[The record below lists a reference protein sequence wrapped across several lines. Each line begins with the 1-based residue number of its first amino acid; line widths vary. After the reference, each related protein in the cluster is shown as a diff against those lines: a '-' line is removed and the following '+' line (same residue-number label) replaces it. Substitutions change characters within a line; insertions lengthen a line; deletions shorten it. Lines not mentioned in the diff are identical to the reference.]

1 MKTYALLLGF
11 ITIAQSVFIDAA
23 SISDVIDKP
32 GIYKYRA
39 TVISQPT
46 DPNDAIITIASSNVV
61 FDMDGYLLTQHPLV
75 TTTGLTGIL
84 IKENLTN
91 IAIRNGRIDNVTGC
105 GIKVSDGCKKI
116 KVADMVISNCDS
128 GGILLDGQESGTG
141 VDSFLMQSSILLS
154 CTGFNGSPAFGFKA
168 AHSSAIGA
176 YDCFFND
183 NDAVTT
189 SSGYG
194 VWLDSCACAQFIRCC
209 STDNGGDWLGVGF
222 AASKSINLCFQN
234 CLALHNVAGSPAS
247 DSLAA
252 GFYFD
257 DCKKVVC
264 LSCKCIETVNQA
276 GQSVGF
282 FTQTGTANL
291 FQNCISEANAGGS
304 LAAGFHFNGENSSV
318 IIKGKAIANE
328 ATSGAGYGIYLE
340 GLLND
345 KCHISKN
352 SIIGNNGSTISR
364 GIEDERNPSTSNIV
378 RNSAFN
384 NGTNYVVNY
393 PTGITLPT
401 LDGSL
406 TDSLIGLPS
415 LTAGELDNIN
425 VNP

>member
-1 MKTYALLLGF
+1 MKSYALLLGF
-11 ITIAQSVFIDAA
+11 ITITHIVLIDAA

-39 TVISQPT
+39 TVIAQPT

-61 FDMDGYLLTQHPLV
+61 FDMDGYLLMQHPLV

-84 IKENLTN
+84 VKENLTN
-91 IAIRNGRIDNVTGC
+91 IAIRNGRVDNVTGY
-105 GIKVSDGCKKI
+105 GIKISDGCKKI
-116 KVADMVISNCDS
+116 KVSDMVISNCDE
-128 GGILLDGQESGTG
+128 GGILLDGKQSGTG
-141 VDSFLMQSSILLS
+141 VDSFLMESSIILS

-168 AHSSAIGA
+168 VHSMAIGV

-194 VWLDSCACAQFIRCC
+194 AYLDSCACAQFIRCC
-209 STDNGGDWLGVGF
+209 STDNGGDWLGAGF

-234 CLALHNVAGSPAS
+234 CLVLHNLARNSSA

-257 DCKKVVC
+257 ECKKVVC
-264 LSCKCIETVNQA
+264 LGGKCIETVNEN
-276 GQSVGF
+276 GKSVGF

-291 FQNCISEANAGGS
+291 FQNCIAEASIGGS
-304 LAAGFHFNGENSSV
+304 LAAGFHFNRENASV
-318 IIKGKAIANE
+318 IIGGKVIGNE

-340 GLLND
+340 GSSND

-352 SIIGNNGSTISR
+352 SIIGNKGSTISR

-393 PTGITLPT
+393 STGITLPT

-415 LTAGELDNIN
+415 LTAGELDNID